1 MPRKILGRP
10 HKHSRGASEERD
22 EAFDGIE
29 MVDLMDEIVVLRSSP
44 QVFDMDAQLAREQL
58 ARAAWDRSIKINDS
72 GSLRTSNPAIT
83 RLLDTVCANSYRDR
97 APNQRC
103 QDVAEQRIE
112 SILSF
117 LVRIQSQKKLT
128 VLCMRFSLACYRIQ
142 LDHDLWQMVHGVAP
156 GLLASL
162 KWTDDFILFAM
173 PFRPPP
179 IFQTLPGVGACM
191 FDNYTRKVLYKS
203 QATTE
208 SSGYRLDMTNS
219 MSMAVPRHCAS
230 EQFDA
235 AAIGAS
241 ARPQP

>member
-1 MPRKILGRP
+1 M
-10 HKHSRGASEERD
+10 
-22 EAFDGIE
+22 F
-29 MVDLMDEIVVLRSSP
+29 
-44 QVFDMDAQLAREQL
+44 FFFFC
-58 ARAAWDRSIKINDS
+58 DR
-72 GSLRTSNPAIT
+72 T
-83 RLLDTVCANSYRDR
+83 
-97 APNQRC
+97 
-103 QDVAEQRIE
+103 
-112 SILSF
+112 
-117 LVRIQSQKKLT
+117 
-128 VLCMRFSLACYRIQ
+128 Q
-142 LDHDLWQMVHGVAP
+142 LDLDLWQMVHGVAP
-156 GLLASL
+156 GLLASH

-179 IFQTLPGVGACM
+179 IYETLPGVGACM